1 MMNQTIT
8 HQLNH
13 RSIREF
19 TDEPVKPEDLKLVL
33 EVANHTATSTGMQSA
48 AMIRVTDMA
57 KKQALSEIC
66 QQPYVARFPELI
78 IFIVD
83 VYRNARIAEDNGYQF
98 ESERDM
104 DRFFQG
110 WTDACLMAQNATNAI
125 ESLGMGAVFLG
136 SILNDSAAT
145 IQVLKLPKLTFPVLG
160 VGFGWPNQN
169 PQLKPRLPLDLR
181 VFENEYKILADYK
194 EAVREYDEEMQTYY
208 DLREANRRVDSF
220 TLQVIKKL
228 QNPSEKRAKILQVVR
243 DQGFDLKV

>member
-1 MMNQTIT
+1 
-8 HQLNH
+8 
-13 RSIREF
+13 
-19 TDEPVKPEDLKLVL
+19 
-33 EVANHTATSTGMQSA
+33 
-48 AMIRVTDMA
+48 
-57 KKQALSEIC
+57 
-66 QQPYVARFPELI
+66 
-78 IFIVD
+78 
-83 VYRNARIAEDNGYQF
+83 
-98 ESERDM
+98 
-104 DRFFQG
+104 
-110 WTDACLMAQNATNAI
+110 
-125 ESLGMGAVFLG
+125 
-136 SILNDSAAT
+136 
-145 IQVLKLPKLTFPVLG
+145 VLKLPKLTFPVLG

>member
-1 MMNQTIT
+1 
-8 HQLNH
+8 
-13 RSIREF
+13 
-19 TDEPVKPEDLKLVL
+19 
-33 EVANHTATSTGMQSA
+33 
-48 AMIRVTDMA
+48 
-57 KKQALSEIC
+57 
-66 QQPYVARFPELI
+66 
-78 IFIVD
+78 
-83 VYRNARIAEDNGYQF
+83 
-98 ESERDM
+98 
-104 DRFFQG
+104 
-110 WTDACLMAQNATNAI
+110 
-125 ESLGMGAVFLG
+125 
-136 SILNDSAAT
+136 
-145 IQVLKLPKLTFPVLG
+145 